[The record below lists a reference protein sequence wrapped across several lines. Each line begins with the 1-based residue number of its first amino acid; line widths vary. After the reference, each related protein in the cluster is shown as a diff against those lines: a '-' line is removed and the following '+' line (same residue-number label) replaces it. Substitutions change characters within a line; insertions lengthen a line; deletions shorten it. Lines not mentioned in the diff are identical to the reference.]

1 MDYVKLVEE
10 IFAKSA
16 IKAGFY
22 HSFNDDGSIL
32 VYAGSNGEY
41 DCTNELEEFAI
52 LFIKELVHAQ
62 IHAHIL
68 YTSQTNLTQ

>member
-10 IFAKSA
+10 IFAKCA
-16 IKAGFY
+16 VKAGFF
-22 HSFNDDGSIL
+22 HQFDDDGSIL

-52 LFIKELVHAQ
+52 LFIKELVK
-62 IHAHIL
+62 AHIQTHIL
-68 YTSQTNLTQ
+68 CTSQTNLTQ

>member
-1 MDYVKLVEE
+1 MDYDKLVEE
-10 IFAKSA
+10 IFAKCVD
-16 IKAGFY
+16 KAGFF
-22 HSFNDDGSIL
+22 HQFDDDGSIA

-41 DCTNELEEFAI
+41 DCTNELEEFAT

-62 IHAHIL
+62 IQAHIL